1 MSSSARAS
9 LLAVTLSVGIFLQIE
24 AQNLSDESIRP
35 PASHSV
41 AQSVTGLMGWEVG
54 APSTSFEGRTFM
66 EAAKKTDAAGLGA
79 IEAFSTQKALPG
91 AGNLDQNLTPEQR
104 DAVRERLAALKMRI
118 VYHAAKLGS
127 GDAPVL
133 EFAKSLGA
141 KLVIAPVNPADIPA
155 VDKLA
160 SDAGVD
166 VAIEAR
172 QNPGSAAA
180 ALAGASSHLG
190 IAVKGSAVMDS
201 KVMDRLMAIEVR
213 PGESDLSRVLVEIAK
228 HEPKPEE
235 HPDAC
240 YDCGRPHGGTKPLFI
255 ALDTTTRSGVEQFE
269 TAVRPAMGL
278 RVDLISQM
286 LPTTPVDRVPAED
299 REKIAAAVPKQAQVK
314 PKKARKLL
322 VIDLS
327 PAGGFYHHTVAFEN
341 LALQL
346 MAKNTGAFEPEFNND
361 LNNLKYPAIKK
372 YDAVFLNSIVGE
384 VFADPAVLNGLLR
397 FVREGGG
404 VAGVHGSTYAS
415 MDIPEYSEL
424 MGAADGP
431 HKVEQATLKIDDPDS
446 PLTRQFHGQDFT
458 RSDEFYHFLPTGPF
472 SRDKLHVLISIDAS
486 KTDLRPWK
494 VRPDNDYGSVWIKSY
509 GKGRVFNCAMGH
521 TASFYETPD
530 LEQLMLNAIQFVLGD
545 LPADTTPSA
554 RLSAHK

>member
-1 MSSSARAS
+1 MNSSARAS
-9 LLAVTLSVGIFLQIE
+9 LLAITLSVGISLPGE
-24 AQNLSDESIRP
+24 AQKTPDESVRP
-35 PASHSV
+35 PAGHSI
-41 AQSVTGLMGWEVG
+41 AQSVAGLLGWEVG
-54 APSTSFEGRTFM
+54 APSTAFQGATFT

-79 IEAFSTQKALPG
+79 IEAFSTQKALAG
-91 AGNLDQNLTPEQR
+91 AGNLDQNLTSEQR
-104 DAVRERLAALKMRI
+104 DAVRDRLTALKMRM
-118 VYHAAKLGS
+118 VYHAAKLGP
-127 GDAPVL
+127 GDAAVL

-141 KLVIAPVNPADIPA
+141 KVVIAPVNPADIPA
-155 VDKLA
+155 VDKLVSNA
-160 SDAGVD
+160 DVD

-172 QNPGSAAA
+172 QNAGSVAA
-180 ALAGASSHLG
+180 ALAGASPHLG
-190 IAVKGSAVMDS
+190 IAAKGSAAMDS

-213 PGESDLSRVLVEIAK
+213 PGEPDLSRLLVEIAK

-269 TAVRPAMGL
+269 TAVRPAMGY

-286 LPTTPVDRVPAED
+286 LPPTPVDWVPAED

-327 PAGGFYHHTVAFEN
+327 PAGGFYHRTVAFEN

-372 YDAVFLNSIVGE
+372 YDAIFLNSVVGE

-431 HKVEQATLKIDDPDS
+431 HKVEQATLKIDDPNS

-486 KTDLRPWK
+486 KTDLSPWK